1 MKKLIV
7 EVCPET
13 GICSL
18 VKDNGTKT
26 DLMPFEV
33 DELKKLSADE
43 VDKIKSVIRQGNAD
57 FAENLTAAE
66 IKHILSQLAKDQS
79 KTVS

>member
-18 VKDNGTKT
+18 VKDNGAKT

-57 FAENLTAAE
+57 FAENLTADE
-66 IKHILSQLAKDQS
+66 IKHILGQIAKH
-79 KTVS
+79 

>member
-57 FAENLTAAE
+57 FAENLTADD
-66 IKHILSQLAKDQS
+66 IKHILGQIRKPI
-79 KTVS
+79 